1 VAHDYDVSAMRRE
14 ISTRMLLMSVLKG
27 MLSTYTNGFKQILY
41 FKCCCFIRCVQ
52 YMCFLLIL
60 NILVTVSYVLYTTD
74 DQSFLLRNFS
84 LNGQNLFILDR
95 DQNNLNVFY
104 NTSVKYKSMNVY
116 DLLLCKYVNT

>member
-1 VAHDYDVSAMRRE
+1 MSRE

-27 MLSTYTNGFKQILY
+27 MLSTYTSGFKQILY
-41 FKCCCFIRCVQ
+41 FKCCCFIRCVH

-104 NTSVKYKSMNVY
+104 NTSVKCKSMNVY